1 MNANLEG
8 QGSSLLG
15 ELFHR
20 DLTDFDQTWY
30 RISGDNIV
38 GSMIFNLY
46 LPVIIE
52 CLLFGVRYA
61 RRWYDASG
69 QYATRSLSEKQY
81 MDIHAGPEYFVHF
94 KYSFLM
100 NVTFITMMFGVGLPI
115 LFPIAFTTYLVIYCQ
130 EIYMLYYVYKR
141 PPTYDEKLAKA
152 VLNNLQYASLFLLG
166 FGFWQISNF

>member
-1 MNANLEG
+1 
-8 QGSSLLG
+8 
-15 ELFHR
+15 
-20 DLTDFDQTWY
+20 
-30 RISGDNIV
+30 
-38 GSMIFNLY
+38 
-46 LPVIIE
+46 
-52 CLLFGVRYA
+52 
-61 RRWYDASG
+61 
-69 QYATRSLSEKQY
+69 

-115 LFPIAFTTYLVIYCQ
+115 LFPIAFTTYLVTYCQ